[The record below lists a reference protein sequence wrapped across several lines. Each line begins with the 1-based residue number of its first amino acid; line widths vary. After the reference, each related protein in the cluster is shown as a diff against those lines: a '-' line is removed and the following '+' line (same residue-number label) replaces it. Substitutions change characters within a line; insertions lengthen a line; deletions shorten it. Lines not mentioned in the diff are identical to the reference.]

1 MIGLQNIVYNIQKAP
16 IVKNITNLEILLT
29 YHKTVDRAYHDFMQI
44 SPKTTEKTSKVI
56 GIIEKLY
63 HMYVQV
69 IDRTPTL
76 HNDLDFNL
84 VMATAQNI
92 DAYWKQNSWEKLLAD
107 LVFVINLK
115 QKIEEYKKIENG
127 KLSELDKNQEQFLK
141 GLKFDPV

>member
-29 YHKTVDRAYHDFMQI
+29 YHKIIYRAYHDFMQI
-44 SPKTTEKTSKVI
+44 SPKTTENTSKII

-63 HMYVQV
+63 YMYVQV